1 MRVTK
6 RSGRVEDVKF
16 DNVTNRIS
24 KLTEG
29 LSNSVDVTKVAQ
41 QVFSSIYDGINT
53 HEIDTLSAEICIGMI
68 TSDPDYEILATR
80 ITASNIQKRAAN
92 NFHIAMRKLHKAGIV
107 THEVLE
113 VSSKVKD
120 DIKPERDYDFGYF
133 GLKTLEKGYLQKID
147 GEIIETPQYM
157 YMRVAIGIHGHDT
170 ERVLET
176 YDALSKGL
184 FIHATPTLF
193 NAGTPRPQMSSCFV
207 AGTAVFTTNRGPV
220 PIEEVCIGDN
230 VVTHTG
236 SIKPVLQTHKNLLGD
251 RTLFDVKIYKT
262 PGFQVTGNHRFWSIT
277 KEQLHWKDEPQW
289 NSIEHLRVG
298 DWISIPKT
306 KLNTVYEILDMYE
319 LLKDENGTE
328 HWTYSFEFDGTKMR
342 RLTHFTSE
350 YRPNGI
356 TLKGEWFERYIK
368 VDEDFAWFIGSWYG
382 DGCITY
388 QRSSAKSKRTP
399 THRGISFAQNPN
411 NTTFIEKIEKIG
423 CKYLGVH
430 ACISKSKKRNCLSIS
445 FNNSAI
451 GNAFNI
457 LFGRWSSG
465 KFLWPNMYSWNRNMV
480 SAFIGGLVSTDG
492 CCTLRGNVTVQLTNQ
507 PLIKSIFHLSRSV
520 GLDTSLTVGS
530 KPYKDRKQYIGR
542 IQFPWIPEIMKWV
555 YKHYDDNR
563 LYKSERANTTLEID
577 GKIFLRIN
585 AKTRV
590 KDNLPEFVYT
600 LGVKDDHSYTVQGVI
615 AENCFLIA
623 NKEDSIDGIYDT
635 VKECARISK
644 WAGGIGLHIH
654 DVRANKSHIRGTNG
668 TSDGIIPMLRVYN
681 STARYVNQAGRRKG
695 SIAVYLEPWHAD
707 ILDFLEIRLNQGD
720 EEARC
725 RDLFSAMWIPDLFMK
740 RVESGGNWSLFC
752 PDQAKGLS
760 DVYGK
765 EFEDLYEKYEAEGLA
780 RKVVPASEVWKAII
794 KSQSETGTPY
804 MLYKDACNEKSN
816 HKHVGTIKSSN
827 LCVAPETKILT
838 SKGQQIISELVDQ
851 DVEVW
856 NGDEFSNVTIR
867 QTGKNQKL
875 LTVKT
880 SKGLELRCTP
890 YHKFWIVGHNEPI
903 EAQNLEKGMKIIKHS
918 LPVINHNTENMK
930 YAYTHGL
937 FCADGTTSS
946 HGNPKR
952 CLFKAKNN
960 GFCMRHQKNL
970 KDYEEDDD
978 GTCQANSYSEQK
990 FLDLYHVKKKLMKF
1004 IDYDYASNNDACN
1017 KIRLRLPKDI
1027 DEKYTVPTECSLES
1041 KLEWFAGLID
1051 GDGCV
1056 TKHQGGRGIS
1066 IQIGSIHYNFLND
1079 VLLML
1084 QTIGVNSRIN
1094 LSRNESIKELP
1105 GGSYTCK
1112 KLWRLLIPSG
1122 GVELLKTLGLNTRR
1136 VNINTENLP
1145 NRQALHFDKI
1155 VSVEDLGETSDT
1167 FCFNEPLKHRGIF
1180 NGILT
1185 GNCTEILEYTD
1196 KDETAVCNLASIA
1209 LPKYVDVE
1217 KKEFNHEE
1225 LHRVTKM
1232 VTRNL
1237 NKVIDK
1243 NFYPTENGE
1252 RSNMRHRPI
1261 GIGVQGLADVFIML
1275 RMSFGSEESRK
1286 LNRDIFETIYHASL
1300 ESSCELAEMYGTYET
1315 FKGSPFSQGILQ
1327 FDMWDRDPKFSGR
1340 YDWNAMRELVKK
1352 GTRNSLLLAPMPTA
1366 STSQILGNNECF
1378 EPYTT
1383 NIYLRRTLAGEFVVV
1398 NKHLVND
1405 LKERG
1410 LWSKEMKDLM
1420 VKANGSVQNIIDIP
1434 DDLKELYKTVW
1445 EMSQK
1450 TIIDMAA
1457 DRGVYIDQ
1465 SQSMNLFVE
1474 SPTLSKLSSMHMY
1487 AWKTGLKTG
1496 MYYLRSKAKARP
1508 IQFSLEA
1515 ECAMC
1520 SA

>member
-29 LSNSVDVTKVAQ
+29 LSETVDVTKIAQ
-41 QVFSSIYDGINT
+41 QVFSSIYDGIKT
-53 HEIDTLSAEICIGMI
+53 PEIDTLSAEICIGMI

-120 DIKPERDYDFGYF
+120 DIKHERDFEFGYF

-147 GEIIETPQYM
+147 GEIIETPQYL
-157 YMRVAIGIHGHDT
+157 YMRVAIGIHGHDIDH
-170 ERVLET
+170 VLET

-193 NAGTPRPQMSSCFV
+193 NAGTPRPQMSSCF
-207 AGTAVFTTNRGPV
+207 
-220 PIEEVCIGDN
+220 
-230 VVTHTG
+230 
-236 SIKPVLQTHKNLLGD
+236 
-251 RTLFDVKIYKT
+251 
-262 PGFQVTGNHRFWSIT
+262 
-277 KEQLHWKDEPQW
+277 
-289 NSIEHLRVG
+289 
-298 DWISIPKT
+298 
-306 KLNTVYEILDMYE
+306 
-319 LLKDENGTE
+319 
-328 HWTYSFEFDGTKMR
+328 
-342 RLTHFTSE
+342 
-350 YRPNGI
+350 
-356 TLKGEWFERYIK
+356 
-368 VDEDFAWFIGSWYG
+368 
-382 DGCITY
+382 
-388 QRSSAKSKRTP
+388 
-399 THRGISFAQNPN
+399 
-411 NTTFIEKIEKIG
+411 
-423 CKYLGVH
+423 
-430 ACISKSKKRNCLSIS
+430 
-445 FNNSAI
+445 
-451 GNAFNI
+451 
-457 LFGRWSSG
+457 
-465 KFLWPNMYSWNRNMV
+465 
-480 SAFIGGLVSTDG
+480 
-492 CCTLRGNVTVQLTNQ
+492 
-507 PLIKSIFHLSRSV
+507 
-520 GLDTSLTVGS
+520 
-530 KPYKDRKQYIGR
+530 
-542 IQFPWIPEIMKWV
+542 
-555 YKHYDDNR
+555 
-563 LYKSERANTTLEID
+563 
-577 GKIFLRIN
+577 
-585 AKTRV
+585 
-590 KDNLPEFVYT
+590 
-600 LGVKDDHSYTVQGVI
+600 
-615 AENCFLIA
+615 LIA

-644 WAGGIGLHIH
+644 WAGGIGLHVH

-681 STARYVNQAGRRKG
+681 TTARYVNQAGRRKG

-720 EEARC
+720 EDARC

-740 RVESGGNWSLFC
+740 RVESDGNWSLFC
-752 PDQAKGLS
+752 PDTARGLS

-765 EFEDLYEKYEAEGLA
+765 EFEDLYEKYESEGIA
-780 RKVVPASEVWKAII
+780 TKVVPASEIWKAII

-816 HKHVGTIKSSN
+816 HKHIGTIKSSN
-827 LCVAPETKILT
+827 L
-838 SKGQQIISELVDQ
+838 
-851 DVEVW
+851 
-856 NGDEFSNVTIR
+856 
-867 QTGKNQKL
+867 
-875 LTVKT
+875 
-880 SKGLELRCTP
+880 
-890 YHKFWIVGHNEPI
+890 
-903 EAQNLEKGMKIIKHS
+903 
-918 LPVINHNTENMK
+918 
-930 YAYTHGL
+930 
-937 FCADGTTSS
+937 
-946 HGNPKR
+946 
-952 CLFKAKNN
+952 
-960 GFCMRHQKNL
+960 
-970 KDYEEDDD
+970 
-978 GTCQANSYSEQK
+978 
-990 FLDLYHVKKKLMKF
+990 
-1004 IDYDYASNNDACN
+1004 
-1017 KIRLRLPKDI
+1017 
-1027 DEKYTVPTECSLES
+1027 
-1041 KLEWFAGLID
+1041 
-1051 GDGCV
+1051 
-1056 TKHQGGRGIS
+1056 
-1066 IQIGSIHYNFLND
+1066 
-1079 VLLML
+1079 
-1084 QTIGVNSRIN
+1084 
-1094 LSRNESIKELP
+1094 
-1105 GGSYTCK
+1105 
-1112 KLWRLLIPSG
+1112 
-1122 GVELLKTLGLNTRR
+1122 
-1136 VNINTENLP
+1136 
-1145 NRQALHFDKI
+1145 
-1155 VSVEDLGETSDT
+1155 
-1167 FCFNEPLKHRGIF
+1167 
-1180 NGILT
+1180 
-1185 GNCTEILEYTD
+1185 CTEILEYTD

-1232 VTRNL
+1232 ITRNL

-1243 NFYPTENGE
+1243 NFYPTENGK

-1275 RMSFGSEESRK
+1275 RMTFGSEESRK
-1286 LNRDIFETIYHASL
+1286 LNIDIFETIYHASL
-1300 ESSCELAEMYGTYET
+1300 ESSCELAEMYGPYES
-1315 FKGSPFSQGILQ
+1315 FKGSPFSKGILQ

-1352 GTRNSLLLAPMPTA
+1352 GTMNSLLLAPMPTA

-1457 DRGVYIDQ
+1457 DRAVYIDQ

-1474 SPTLSKLSSMHMY
+1474 SPTISKLSSMHMY

-1496 MYYLRSKAKARP
+1496 MYYLRSKAKSRP

-1515 ECAMC
+1515 ECSMC

>member
-92 NFHIAMRKLHKAGIV
+92 NFNIAMRKLHKAGIV

-113 VSSKVKD
+113 VSAKVKD
-120 DIKPERDYDFGYF
+120 DIQPERDYDFGYF

-147 GEIIETPQYM
+147 SEIIETPQYM

-176 YDALSKGL
+176 YEALSKGL

-193 NAGTPRPQMSSCFV
+193 NAGTPRPQMSSCF
-207 AGTAVFTTNRGPV
+207 
-220 PIEEVCIGDN
+220 
-230 VVTHTG
+230 
-236 SIKPVLQTHKNLLGD
+236 
-251 RTLFDVKIYKT
+251 
-262 PGFQVTGNHRFWSIT
+262 
-277 KEQLHWKDEPQW
+277 
-289 NSIEHLRVG
+289 
-298 DWISIPKT
+298 
-306 KLNTVYEILDMYE
+306 
-319 LLKDENGTE
+319 
-328 HWTYSFEFDGTKMR
+328 
-342 RLTHFTSE
+342 
-350 YRPNGI
+350 
-356 TLKGEWFERYIK
+356 
-368 VDEDFAWFIGSWYG
+368 
-382 DGCITY
+382 
-388 QRSSAKSKRTP
+388 
-399 THRGISFAQNPN
+399 
-411 NTTFIEKIEKIG
+411 
-423 CKYLGVH
+423 
-430 ACISKSKKRNCLSIS
+430 
-445 FNNSAI
+445 
-451 GNAFNI
+451 
-457 LFGRWSSG
+457 
-465 KFLWPNMYSWNRNMV
+465 
-480 SAFIGGLVSTDG
+480 
-492 CCTLRGNVTVQLTNQ
+492 
-507 PLIKSIFHLSRSV
+507 
-520 GLDTSLTVGS
+520 
-530 KPYKDRKQYIGR
+530 
-542 IQFPWIPEIMKWV
+542 
-555 YKHYDDNR
+555 
-563 LYKSERANTTLEID
+563 
-577 GKIFLRIN
+577 
-585 AKTRV
+585 
-590 KDNLPEFVYT
+590 
-600 LGVKDDHSYTVQGVI
+600 
-615 AENCFLIA
+615 LIA

-635 VKECARISK
+635 VKECAQISK

-752 PDQAKGLS
+752 PDVARGLS
-760 DVYGK
+760 NVYGK

-780 RKVVPASEVWKAII
+780 KKVVPASEVWKAII

-816 HKHVGTIKSSN
+816 HKHIGTIKSSN
-827 LCVAPETKILT
+827 L
-838 SKGQQIISELVDQ
+838 
-851 DVEVW
+851 
-856 NGDEFSNVTIR
+856 
-867 QTGKNQKL
+867 
-875 LTVKT
+875 
-880 SKGLELRCTP
+880 
-890 YHKFWIVGHNEPI
+890 
-903 EAQNLEKGMKIIKHS
+903 
-918 LPVINHNTENMK
+918 
-930 YAYTHGL
+930 
-937 FCADGTTSS
+937 
-946 HGNPKR
+946 
-952 CLFKAKNN
+952 
-960 GFCMRHQKNL
+960 
-970 KDYEEDDD
+970 
-978 GTCQANSYSEQK
+978 
-990 FLDLYHVKKKLMKF
+990 
-1004 IDYDYASNNDACN
+1004 
-1017 KIRLRLPKDI
+1017 
-1027 DEKYTVPTECSLES
+1027 
-1041 KLEWFAGLID
+1041 
-1051 GDGCV
+1051 
-1056 TKHQGGRGIS
+1056 
-1066 IQIGSIHYNFLND
+1066 
-1079 VLLML
+1079 
-1084 QTIGVNSRIN
+1084 
-1094 LSRNESIKELP
+1094 
-1105 GGSYTCK
+1105 
-1112 KLWRLLIPSG
+1112 
-1122 GVELLKTLGLNTRR
+1122 
-1136 VNINTENLP
+1136 
-1145 NRQALHFDKI
+1145 
-1155 VSVEDLGETSDT
+1155 
-1167 FCFNEPLKHRGIF
+1167 
-1180 NGILT
+1180 
-1185 GNCTEILEYTD
+1185 CTEILEYTD

-1243 NFYPTENGE
+1243 NFYPTENGK

-1398 NKHLVND
+1398 NKHLVSD

-1515 ECAMC
+1515 ECTMC

>member
-29 LSNSVDVTKVAQ
+29 LSETVDVTKIAQ
-41 QVFSSIYDGINT
+41 QVFSSIYDGIKT
-53 HEIDTLSAEICIGMI
+53 PEIDTLSAEICIGMI

-120 DIKPERDYDFGYF
+120 DIKPERDFEFGYF

-147 GEIIETPQYM
+147 GEIIETPQYL
-157 YMRVAIGIHGHDT
+157 YMRVAIGIHGHDIDH
-170 ERVLET
+170 VLET
-176 YDALSKGL
+176 YEALSKGL

-193 NAGTPRPQMSSCFV
+193 NAGTPRPQMSS
-207 AGTAVFTTNRGPV
+207 
-220 PIEEVCIGDN
+220 
-230 VVTHTG
+230 
-236 SIKPVLQTHKNLLGD
+236 
-251 RTLFDVKIYKT
+251 
-262 PGFQVTGNHRFWSIT
+262 
-277 KEQLHWKDEPQW
+277 
-289 NSIEHLRVG
+289 
-298 DWISIPKT
+298 
-306 KLNTVYEILDMYE
+306 
-319 LLKDENGTE
+319 
-328 HWTYSFEFDGTKMR
+328 
-342 RLTHFTSE
+342 
-350 YRPNGI
+350 
-356 TLKGEWFERYIK
+356 
-368 VDEDFAWFIGSWYG
+368 
-382 DGCITY
+382 
-388 QRSSAKSKRTP
+388 
-399 THRGISFAQNPN
+399 
-411 NTTFIEKIEKIG
+411 
-423 CKYLGVH
+423 
-430 ACISKSKKRNCLSIS
+430 
-445 FNNSAI
+445 
-451 GNAFNI
+451 
-457 LFGRWSSG
+457 
-465 KFLWPNMYSWNRNMV
+465 
-480 SAFIGGLVSTDG
+480 
-492 CCTLRGNVTVQLTNQ
+492 
-507 PLIKSIFHLSRSV
+507 
-520 GLDTSLTVGS
+520 
-530 KPYKDRKQYIGR
+530 
-542 IQFPWIPEIMKWV
+542 
-555 YKHYDDNR
+555 
-563 LYKSERANTTLEID
+563 
-577 GKIFLRIN
+577 
-585 AKTRV
+585 
-590 KDNLPEFVYT
+590 
-600 LGVKDDHSYTVQGVI
+600 
-615 AENCFLIA
+615 CFLIA

-644 WAGGIGLHIH
+644 WAGGIGLHVH

-740 RVESGGNWSLFC
+740 RVESDGNWSLFC

-765 EFEDLYEKYEAEGLA
+765 EFEDLYEKYESEGIA
-780 RKVVPASEVWKAII
+780 TKVVPASEIWKSII

-816 HKHVGTIKSSN
+816 HKHIGTIKSSN
-827 LCVAPETKILT
+827 LC
-838 SKGQQIISELVDQ
+838 
-851 DVEVW
+851 
-856 NGDEFSNVTIR
+856 
-867 QTGKNQKL
+867 
-875 LTVKT
+875 
-880 SKGLELRCTP
+880 
-890 YHKFWIVGHNEPI
+890 
-903 EAQNLEKGMKIIKHS
+903 
-918 LPVINHNTENMK
+918 
-930 YAYTHGL
+930 
-937 FCADGTTSS
+937 
-946 HGNPKR
+946 
-952 CLFKAKNN
+952 
-960 GFCMRHQKNL
+960 
-970 KDYEEDDD
+970 
-978 GTCQANSYSEQK
+978 
-990 FLDLYHVKKKLMKF
+990 
-1004 IDYDYASNNDACN
+1004 
-1017 KIRLRLPKDI
+1017 
-1027 DEKYTVPTECSLES
+1027 
-1041 KLEWFAGLID
+1041 
-1051 GDGCV
+1051 
-1056 TKHQGGRGIS
+1056 
-1066 IQIGSIHYNFLND
+1066 
-1079 VLLML
+1079 
-1084 QTIGVNSRIN
+1084 
-1094 LSRNESIKELP
+1094 
-1105 GGSYTCK
+1105 
-1112 KLWRLLIPSG
+1112 
-1122 GVELLKTLGLNTRR
+1122 
-1136 VNINTENLP
+1136 
-1145 NRQALHFDKI
+1145 
-1155 VSVEDLGETSDT
+1155 
-1167 FCFNEPLKHRGIF
+1167 
-1180 NGILT
+1180 
-1185 GNCTEILEYTD
+1185 TEILEFTD
-1196 KDETAVCNLASIA
+1196 KEETAVCNLASIA
-1209 LPKYVDVE
+1209 LPKYVDIE

-1237 NKVIDK
+1237 NRVIDK
-1243 NFYPTENGE
+1243 NFYPTENGK

-1275 RMSFGSEESRK
+1275 RMTFGSEESRK
-1286 LNRDIFETIYHASL
+1286 LNIDIFETIYHASL
-1300 ESSCELAEMYGTYET
+1300 ESSCELAEMYGPYST
-1315 FKGSPFSQGILQ
+1315 FKGSPFSKGILQ

-1340 YDWNAMRELVKK
+1340 YDWNAMRKLVKK
-1352 GTRNSLLLAPMPTA
+1352 GTINSLLLAPMPTA

-1474 SPTLSKLSSMHMY
+1474 SPTISKLSSMHMY

-1496 MYYLRSKAKARP
+1496 MYYLRSKAKSRP

-1515 ECAMC
+1515 ECSMC